1 MHPCYKC
8 PLIQD
13 QIEKGIEKIDRD
25 ESISLYLEEEIIG
38 YLCRNS
44 YCPKIGTNR
53 LWHGLGENMN
63 CDGEYGNFD
72 SSIHYN
78 KTYRKNRKRR
88 REYRRECNQKYKNHL
103 RELSKVSGYP
113 SPAWYVGLNKDGKKS
128 YYEEDSVKG
137 YYERFYFNHGGSYK
151 RYLKKCSNK
160 AVRRYKDDISNG
172 NGYRKI
178 FEYQWKLS

>member
-13 QIEKGIEKIDRD
+13 QIEKGIKKIDKD
-25 ESISLYLEEEIIG
+25 ESIYLYLEEEVIG

-44 YCPKIGTNR
+44 YCPKIGTSR
-53 LWHGLGENMN
+53 LWHGISENMN
-63 CDGEYGNFD
+63 CDGEYDNFD
-72 SSIHYN
+72 SSIRYD
-78 KTYRKNRKRR
+78 KTSKNRKRGR
-88 REYRRECNQKYKNHL
+88 GYRRERDRKHKNHL

-128 YYEEDSVKG
+128 YYEEDFVKG
-137 YYERFYFNHGGSYK
+137 YYKRFYFNHGGYYK
-151 RYLKKCSNK
+151 RYLKKCSHK
-160 AVRRYKDDISNG
+160 AVRIYKGDISNG
-172 NGYRKI
+172 NWYRKI